1 MGKDRHRSKLSKQKA
16 SKPTKNDDLHGN
28 APDRSPVALLLIDV
42 INDLDFPRNEN
53 LVRNSAGLAKRIA
66 TLKRRCKKAGI
77 PAIYVNDNK
86 GKWRSDFS
94 EAVRRCSRRS
104 APGRAMVKRLAPAPA
119 DYVILKPKHSAFYA
133 TPLEILLEYIG
144 ARTVIVAGL
153 TTNACVMIT
162 ASDCY
167 IRDFE
172 LLVPRDCV
180 AALTEAEQRN
190 ALTLMEKNFGAQT
203 MPADQIDLKRLLE
216 RRS

>member
-1 MGKDRHRSKLSKQKA
+1 MRKERNHPKA
-16 SKPTKNDDLHGN
+16 SQQAKNDDLHGN

-53 LVRNSAGLAKRIA
+53 LVRNSVGLAKRIA
-66 TLKRRCKKAGI
+66 ALKGRCKKAGI
-77 PAIYVNDNK
+77 PVIYVNDNK
-86 GKWRSDFS
+86 GKWRSEFS
-94 EAVRRCSRRS
+94 EAVKRCSRRS
-104 APGRAMVKRLAPAPA
+104 APGHAMVKRLTPTPA
-119 DYVILKPKHSAFYA
+119 DYIVLKPKHSAFYA
-133 TPLEILLEYIG
+133 TPLEILLESIG
-144 ARTVIVAGL
+144 ARTIIVAGL

-172 LLVPRDCV
+172 LRVPRDCV

-203 MPADQIDLKRLLE
+203 MPADQIDLKRLTK
-216 RRS
+216 RRSE